1 MLSYKGIK
9 VFDALHIACAV
20 EAECD
25 YYLTT
30 DKKLLNTPVSE
41 IRIVNPISFVE
52 EVEGLA

>member
-20 EAECD
+20 EDECD